1 MIFGA
6 PPLDQNTSHLDMG
19 RPGGTCT
26 FSQLLK
32 RCIHLRKKSRLFD
45 DRFQHVINLDLD
57 KKKSIF
63 VFTCNYWDMIRFES
77 ASMSYL
83 LHRRERISGPRGRS
97 EDVTNLTITTSNVA
111 TQKTAENVILTR
123 LEIKSTW
130 SHLFLTTR
138 LHQDKI
144 AENLEPF
151 ECLLPISRKIRSRD
165 LLLHRIA

>member
-6 PPLDQNTSHLDMG
+6 PPLDQNTSHLDT
-19 RPGGTCT
+19 PGGTCT
-26 FSQLLK
+26 FHPLLK

-77 ASMSYL
+77 ASMSHL

-123 LEIKSTW
+123 LET
-130 SHLFLTTR
+130 
-138 LHQDKI
+138 KI
-144 AENLEPF
+144 TEYLEPF
-151 ECLLPISRKIRSRD
+151 VSYYPPPPRQDRRELGAI
-165 LLLHRIA
+165 